1 MGSAVSLRPPVVLSQ
16 GSGGGRL
23 LCPLAH
29 GLHMLMFG
37 THELRVSLVCRTTAG
52 HQIVAVQSPSTAV
65 KCLPW
70 KGLVVHVH
78 PPWNEKWVL
87 IRSIPLPIGGRRIHP
102 QKQRS
107 EQERDHHSDHCG
119 GVKFA
124 SLTKRSSPP
133 LRDHRRSVVER
144 CCCCRCCRMHSVVVA
159 VVAVVAI
166 DCCRSCRSCRLSLLS
181 MMPMTLYD
189 IRLTL

>member
-16 GSGGGRL
+16 GRGGGV

-37 THELRVSLVCRTTAG
+37 TQELRLSLVCCTAAG

-78 PPWNEKWVL
+78 PPWSEKWVL

-102 QKQRS
+102 QQQRS

-124 SLTKRSSPP
+124 SLTKRSPPPTKRSPA
-133 LRDHRRSVVER
+133 E
-144 CCCCRCCRMHSVVVA
+144 CCRALSLLSLLSNA
-159 VVAVVAI
+159 FG
-166 DCCRSCRSCRLSLLS
+166 CRSCRSCCSYRLLS
-181 MMPMTLYD
+181 
-189 IRLTL
+189 